1 MAGDAPAE
9 RREAKRVG
17 IAQSLGGERPAR
29 RLQHRPRLAPLARR
43 SAEPHPDHPDELPLE
58 PLRTAVAE
66 LKRRRAE
73 GEALFGMRLILCK
86 STFGR
91 NRMHPYYNY
100 KPTHS

>member
-1 MAGDAPAE
+1 
-9 RREAKRVG
+9 
-17 IAQSLGGERPAR
+17 
-29 RLQHRPRLAPLARR
+29 
-43 SAEPHPDHPDELPLE
+43 
-58 PLRTAVAE
+58 VAE

-73 GEALFGMRLILCK
+73 CEALFGMRLILCK